1 MAHTLGSLRKHHAK
15 KRPTNGS
22 ARTLA
27 EKRMRPT
34 MWSEASAVRATRGRG
49 FGTFRRHR

>member
-1 MAHTLGSLRKHHAK
+1 MATLGSIRKHHAK
-15 KRPTNGS
+15 KSPPGPRHLS
-22 ARTLA
+22 LA

-34 MWSEASAVRATRGRG
+34 QWSEASVVRATRGRG